1 MTSRTRF
8 EPASSSSPSSS
19 SSSSSSSSIPSPRRC
34 STAARETS
42 HAVGR
47 DGHRPL
53 VNGGR
58 YPGETSPLRHRL
70 GILPWTG
77 CHLIVLRQRHG
88 PVTIDPRP
96 GKLHVRHS
104 LPGAVSLIIP
114 QQILKLLNHLA
125 LVLQMAHFLK
135 DLLEKGVGHL
145 GGRGLERPCSGFH
158 PSPVPVVLHTTTVRT
173 LPGQALPGRALPAE
187 VGGRRRRRRRRHRR
201 RCTIVGR
208 WAMRVEESVGLDAG
222 PLPCLST
229 VPRVATAHRT
239 LTTFAAHHRRCLAQT
254 SRRRLS

>member
-8 EPASSSSPSSS
+8 EPALSSSSSPSSS
-19 SSSSSSSSIPSPRRC
+19 SSSSSSTPSPRRC

-70 GILPWTG
+70 GILPGTG
-77 CHLIVLRQRHG
+77 RHLIVLGQRHG
-88 PVTIDPRP
+88 PVTVDPRP
-96 GKLHVRHS
+96 GELHVRHS
-104 LPGAVSLIIP
+104 LPGTVGLVIP
-114 QQILKLLNHLA
+114 QQVLELLDHLA

-135 DLLEKGVGHL
+135 DLLEEGIGHL
-145 GGRGLERPCSGFH
+145 GRRGLKRSSSCLH
-158 PSPVPVVLHTTTVRT
+158 PPPVPVVLHTTAVRT
-173 LPGQALPGRALPAE
+173 LPGQALPGWTLPAE
-187 VGGRRRRRRRRHRR
+187 VGGCRRRRRRRR

-208 WAMRVEESVGLDAG
+208 RALGVQESVGLNAG
-222 PLPCLST
+222 PLPRLPT
-229 VPRVATAHRT
+229 VPRVATAHWT
-239 LTTFAAHHRRCLAQT
+239 LTAFTAGDHRRRLAQT
-254 SRRRLS
+254 SRWRLA